1 MEKIP
6 LPPEEFRKA
15 FTEVEKKNPGVAAAM
30 QLSYVLGL
38 RTKEAVQ
45 SCKSVKSWMQAL
57 ESGHNSLLIV
67 FGTKGGRPGILL
79 LPIVMLSDRP

>member
-1 MEKIP
+1 
-6 LPPEEFRKA
+6 
-15 FTEVEKKNPGVAAAM
+15 VEKKNPGVAAAM

-45 SCKSVKSWMQAL
+45 SCKSVKSWMRAL

-67 FGTKGGRPGILL
+67 FGTKGGRPRDTI
-79 LPIVMLSDRP
+79 ITDRDVVRQALS

>member
-1 MEKIP
+1 MPGWKKSTVATGGIP
-6 LPPEEFRKA
+6 EAA

-45 SCKSVKSWMQAL
+45 SCKSVKSWMRAL
-57 ESGHNSLLIV
+57 ESGKLLC
-67 FGTKGGRPGILL
+67 
-79 LPIVMLSDRP
+79 